1 MANDKINAA
10 LASDMGDEGN
20 FYFHSSP
27 RLEPFCF
34 QFCVLWL
41 DKPTARLHA
50 SHASRLPPPL
60 PPTTPSNDAED
71 DDNNGIICT
80 VFLCFLC
87 TIYFENV
94 IIFSALGLLAFVL
107 MRRDALAVS
116 LGSCFF
122 SSAFI
127 CNASAMSLLL
137 PFQITI
143 PSCESLFLRLLSLIH
158 R

>member
-41 DKPTARLHA
+41 DQTTARLHA

-116 LGSCFF
+116 LGSCCFF
-122 SSAFI
+122 LLLRSSAMHQRCRCCCHFR
-127 CNASAMSLLL
+127 L
-137 PFQITI
+137 Q
-143 PSCESLFLRLLSLIH
+143 FLRVKVYFFGFCL
-158 R
+158 